1 LDRRLDRLEKKERE
15 MKKCP
20 SCGLEKEEVA
30 ALRERL
36 KEAEALIGT
45 IPGHTNIPEILKKDA
60 QTFLDKAEETKKLK
74 KAKAEGET

>member
-1 LDRRLDRLEKKERE
+1 

-20 SCGLEKEEVA
+20 SCGLELEEEEVA

-45 IPGHTNIPEILKKDA
+45 IPGHTNIPAILKKDA
-60 QTFLDKAEETKKLK
+60 ETFLDKAKETKKLEK
-74 KAKAEGET
+74 PKAEGET